1 MREVDGG
8 PDRWGRP
15 VSGWARARG
24 LRWASGRAERR
35 LGPRGEERGDAR
47 SGPGRGSG
55 APSVELGVGLVT
67 RTRGEAGHALLAA
80 GPCGAM
86 VSWAERARLVG
97 DAREGGAGRA
107 EADWAAGK
115 EKGRVVL
122 GLGYGSLFY
131 FPFSFLFLLQTK
143 FEFKSKFEFKPNSNN

>member
-1 MREVDGG
+1 MAGEHAEGAGKKGLQVAQGCQPGQRALRWVAASWTGEGALTRRAQLAVGACG
-8 PDRWGRP
+8 PSTPRGLKRWRWGE
-15 VSGWARARG
+15 S
-24 LRWASGRAERR
+24 
-35 LGPRGEERGDAR
+35 
-47 SGPGRGSG
+47 
-55 APSVELGVGLVT
+55 
-67 RTRGEAGHALLAA
+67 
-80 GPCGAM
+80 GAM
-86 VSWAERARLVG
+86 VSWAERARLVD

-143 FEFKSKFEFKPNSNN
+143 FEFKSKFEFKPHSNKSMHQHECNTNF

>member
-1 MREVDGG
+1 VGSGCQQRQRALAGG
-8 PDRWGRP
+8 PGC
-15 VSGWARARG
+15 
-24 LRWASGRAERR
+24 
-35 LGPRGEERGDAR
+35 
-47 SGPGRGSG
+47 GSG
-55 APSVELGVGLVT
+55 APSAELGVGLVT
-67 RTRGEAGHALLAA
+67 RARGEAGHALLAA

-86 VSWAERARLVG
+86 VSWAERARLVD

-143 FEFKSKFEFKPNSNN
+143 FEFKSKFEFKPHSNN

>member
-1 MREVDGG
+1 
-8 PDRWGRP
+8 
-15 VSGWARARG
+15 
-24 LRWASGRAERR
+24 
-35 LGPRGEERGDAR
+35 
-47 SGPGRGSG
+47 
-55 APSVELGVGLVT
+55 VGLVT
-67 RTRGEAGHALLAA
+67 RARGEALHTLLAA

-86 VSWAERARLVG
+86 VSWAERARLVD

-131 FPFSFLFLLQTK
+131 FIFSILFLLQTK
-143 FEFKSKFEFKPNSNN
+143 FEFKSKFKI